1 MGEIAM
7 SRISRLGILGLLALM
22 LPLAASAAP
31 VRTHGAS
38 SARKEVVPFT
48 DLLAGAST
56 NHPPRNRLYLARR
69 PAEVQRWS
77 HWIGPEAAADL
88 QNEVDFR
95 RYGLL
100 AVFRLQQS
108 RGMQISRVVR
118 IAPTLALWL
127 IVPAPPPARPHR
139 VTVGAFHVVEIQKP
153 YLSGVKRLVVI
164 GEAIGVWH

>member
-1 MGEIAM
+1 MCKLAV
-7 SRISRLGILGLLALM
+7 SRIGHLALLGLLVLM
-22 LPLAASAAP
+22 LPLVASAAP
-31 VRTHGAS
+31 FRRDEAS

-56 NHPPRNRLYLARR
+56 NHPPRNRLYLARG
-69 PAEVQRWS
+69 PAAVQRWS

-88 QNEVDFR
+88 GSVDFR

-108 RGMQISRVVR
+108 TGMQISRVVR

-127 IVPAPPPARPHR
+127 TVPASPPPNPQL
-139 VTVGAFHVVEIQKP
+139 VTVGAFHVVEIEKP

-164 GEAIGVWH
+164 AEAIGVWY